1 MDELDLKRW
10 MHVIHV
16 LFWEIEICDV
26 DRWLVIFRNKSWKIR
41 TMNGKLLAL
50 YCKPIFKK

>member
-26 DRWLVIFRNKSWKIR
+26 DRWLVIFRDKSWKIR